1 MDDFDKFC
9 QTEEYREAI
18 QKCSN
23 ILGAFMQD
31 SIIGFLWRFIF
42 RQYKEL
48 KYFTLE
54 EILTTLTT
62 HDWDDR
68 DLRAFPYYVKNDKWD
83 KDIEKNNQQN
93 QYILDSVRKITGLE
107 LCVRSFNESIEK
119 AFTFFYNKTKEF
131 YSGKESELDE
141 SEQRIM
147 KIGDAISKLRYAGLE
162 LHFDDRKECCKNGR
176 KESN

>member
-1 MDDFDKFC
+1 MNDFDKFC

-23 ILGAFMQD
+23 ILGSFMQD

-62 HDWDDR
+62 HDWDDT
-68 DLRAFPYYVKNDKWD
+68 DLRAFSYYVKGDKWHRD
-83 KDIEKNNQQN
+83 REEKIKQN
-93 QYILDSVRKITGLE
+93 QYILDSVRKKTDLE
-107 LCVRSFNESIEK
+107 LNVRSFNEYIKE
-119 AFTFFYNKTKEF
+119 AFTFFYNKTKNF
-131 YSGKESELDE
+131 YSGKEGELDKY
-141 SEQRIM
+141 EQRIM
-147 KIGDAISKLRYAGLE
+147 KIGDALDKLIYSGYE
-162 LHFDDRKECCKNGR
+162 LHFDDRKECCENEG
-176 KESN
+176 KE